1 MSKMESIQ
9 VLVCFGDS
17 KRVVVCCSSQTS
29 DVETA
34 VKQVFG
40 DLLSG
45 REFFL
50 QLKIEEWGGVFI
62 DVMESKTFLINLS

>member
-1 MSKMESIQ
+1 VQNE
-9 VLVCFGDS
+9 VYVCFGDS

-45 REFFL
+45 FL
-50 QLKIEEWGGVFI
+50 QLKREEWGGVFI
-62 DVMESKTFLINLS
+62 DVMESLIYRSWKSF

>member
-1 MSKMESIQ
+1 M
-9 VLVCFGDS
+9 LACFGDS
-17 KRVVVCCSSQTS
+17 KRVVACCSY

-50 QLKIEEWGGVFI
+50 QLKSEEWGGVFI
-62 DVMESKTFLINLS
+62 DVMESENIPDKSLLKVTLKPEV

>member
-1 MSKMESIQ
+1 M
-9 VLVCFGDS
+9 LACFRDS
-17 KRVVVCCSSQTS
+17 KRVVACCSSQTS

-50 QLKIEEWGGVFI
+50 QLKSEEWGGVFI
-62 DVMESKTFLINLS
+62 DVMESE

>member
-1 MSKMESIQ
+1 MSEMESIQ
-9 VLVCFGDS
+9 VLGCFGDS
-17 KRVVVCCSSQTS
+17 KRVVACCSSQTS

-50 QLKIEEWGGVFI
+50 
-62 DVMESKTFLINLS
+62 

>member
-1 MSKMESIQ
+1 M
-9 VLVCFGDS
+9 LVCFEAS
-17 KRVVVCCSSQTS
+17 KRLVVCCSSQTS

-50 QLKIEEWGGVFI
+50 QLKSEEWGGVF
-62 DVMESKTFLINLS
+62 MESK

>member
-1 MSKMESIQ
+1 M
-9 VLVCFGDS
+9 VA
-17 KRVVVCCSSQTS
+17 CCSSQTS

-50 QLKIEEWGGVFI
+50 QLKSEEWGEVFI
-62 DVMESKTFLINLS
+62 DVMESENIPLLKVILKPEV